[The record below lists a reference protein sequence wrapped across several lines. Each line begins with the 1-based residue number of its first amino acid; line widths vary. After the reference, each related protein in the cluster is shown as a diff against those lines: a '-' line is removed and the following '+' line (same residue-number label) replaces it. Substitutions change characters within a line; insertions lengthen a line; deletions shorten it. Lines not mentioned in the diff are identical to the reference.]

1 MLRTAF
7 ALVGIALACPGGAKV
22 IETLHYAT
30 YEVPYQDGVPLATLL
45 KRASPVHV
53 KGMVVVG
60 WTTPH
65 VSWKPSFLRLPNGH
79 CRIKSVTT
87 SLTVTITLP
96 GPSDH
101 SLSDD
106 GDFRVFVTRVKTH
119 ELGHYQIAR
128 EAAEEIDRGIRR
140 LPESRSCTALQAAA
154 DRLGNEIWADQTL
167 KQEAY
172 DNGTE
177 HGKAQGTWLSY

>member
-1 MLRTAF
+1 MLRTSF
-7 ALVGIALACPGGAKV
+7 ALVGLALAGPGGAKV
-22 IETLHYAT
+22 IENLQYTT
-30 YEVPYQDGVPLATLL
+30 YEVPYHDGVPLATLL

-53 KGMVVVG
+53 KGVVVVG

-65 VSWKPSFLRLPNGH
+65 VSWKPSFLTLPDGR

-87 SLTVTITLP
+87 ALTVTITLP
-96 GPSDH
+96 GPTEH
-101 SLSDD
+101 TLSDD

-128 EAAEEIDRGIRR
+128 DAALEIDRGILR
-140 LPESRSCTALQAAA
+140 LPESHSCAALRAAA
-154 DRLGNEIWADQTL
+154 NRLGNEIWAEQNV
-167 KQEAY
+167 KQQAY

-177 HGKAQGTWLSY
+177 HGKAQGTWLGY